1 MKFKPKNIKE
11 LAAFIAGI
19 RPGFKSLIDGF
30 LDRVEYT
37 NGEPA
42 IDDLLEDCFHY
53 MLYQEAVMKIFS
65 WLGIEMK
72 DSYDTIKKISKKKLK
87 GEALQHVED
96 TLREHWLQNIG
107 NLDNFEPV
115 YKVIKDSARYSF
127 NAPHALAMANDSL
140 YEAWMKANYP
150 SVFYEVTLNHYQE
163 KGDKNKVA
171 ELIHEARVVFGYK
184 MGTYEYGKDNTKFT
198 VDDSDKII
206 YPNLSSVKSIG
217 DKAVEAMMEISKT
230 DKKDIL
236 DIYAAIKGTKINSSV
251 FRKLVKI
258 NYFKQYGT
266 IKYILRCLDVYDK
279 WAGRKT
285 ISKSDIPQ
293 LGLQN
298 INLKKYTTDVTPK
311 GNISKKRLVI
321 YDIMGLIKSICSNI
335 SEEEF
340 PSPIMAQFQYEILGY
355 IDYRDEGMMDG
366 YRTVCVT
373 NLDTRYSPKFD
384 AYCIKNGEI
393 SEMKVHKKKNFRDKR
408 CKTSFQDLK
417 IQDGDII
424 YIRDCKKEPKRR
436 KTDNGWEDIPDAYD
450 WWIKDY
456 DVLYKAHKEAA

>member
-1 MKFKPKNIKE
+1 M
-11 LAAFIAGI
+11 AAFIAGI
-19 RPGFKSLIDGF
+19 RPGFKSLINGF

-42 IDDLLEDCFHY
+42 IDELLEDCFHY

-96 TLREHWLQNIG
+96 TLREHWLKNIG

-140 YEAWMKANYP
+140 YEAWMKANHT
-150 SVFYEVTLNHYQE
+150 SVFYEVTLNHYQG

-171 ELIHEARVVFGYK
+171 ELTREAMTVFGYK

-198 VDDSDKII
+198 VDDKEKII

-217 DKAVEAMMEISKT
+217 DKAVESMMEISQSSR
-230 DKKDIL
+230 KDII

-258 NYFKQYGT
+258 NYFKQYGS
-266 IKYILRCLDVYDK
+266 IKYILQCLDIYDK
-279 WAGRKT
+279 WIDRKT
-285 ISKSDIPQ
+285 ISKADVPQ
-293 LGLQN
+293 LGLDK
-298 INLKKYTTDVTPK
+298 INLRRYATDVTPK
-311 GNISKKRLVI
+311 GNKSAKRWMVFNVL
-321 YDIMGLIKSICSNI
+321 GLIKALCSNV
-335 SEEEF
+335 SKEEF
-340 PSPIMAQFQYEILGY
+340 PSEFIAQFQYEVLGY
-355 IDYRDEGMMDG
+355 IDYTDESLNDG
-366 YRTVCVT
+366 YRTVCVM
-373 NLDTRYSPKFD
+373 NLDMKYSPKFE
-384 AYCIKNGEI
+384 AYCIKNGKV
-393 SEMKVHKKKNFRDKR
+393 SEMKIHKKKNFRDKR
-408 CKTSFQDLK
+408 CKTSFQDLEVK
-417 IQDGDII
+417 DGDIL
-424 YIRDCKKEPKRR
+424 YIKDCKKEPRRR
-436 KTDNGWEDIPDAYD
+436 KTDSGWEDIPDTYD

-456 DVLYKAHKEAA
+456 SIIRRAAKEAA